1 MLLKQ
6 ESDAAPL
13 ALRGLAGTEG
23 AGGAAGWEGDE
34 AGAGGGRAA
43 DGSRSRGTPDRWAE
57 GRPRRMGRWAAGGAA
72 GEGEGWRRRSC
83 LRDAE
88 MWLKGAVDEAAWWMA
103 EAGAQ
108 EADEWPAGAARE
120 AARGAREAR
129 APERW
134 PFGGAR
140 EADGWEGA
148 GGGRLDRWRD
158 TSFALQES
166 NLWGVMTAPTLA
178 PRRPHALKRKLGG
191 PRALRNPGHALR
203 RRLGCVLLPPLA
215 TQSWLPAGALE
226 DLLDHG

>member
-6 ESDAAPL
+6 ERDVAPL
-13 ALRGLAGTEG
+13 ALQGLTEAEG
-23 AGGAAGWEGDE
+23 AGGASGCEGDE
-34 AGAGGGRAA
+34 VGAG
-43 DGSRSRGTPDRWAE
+43 DGPMASGSPSRGTPDRWAG
-57 GRPRRMGRWAAGGAA
+57 GRPRRMDRWAEGGAP
-72 GEGEGWRRRSC
+72 GEAWGRRSC

-88 MWLKGAVDEAAWWMA
+88 RWLKGAVEEAARWMA
-103 EAGAQ
+103 EAGA
-108 EADEWPAGAARE
+108 RE
-120 AARGAREAR
+120 AARGVDGGAREAR

-140 EADGWEGA
+140 DADGWEGA
-148 GGGRLDRWRD
+148 GGGRLERWRD